1 MFSPL
6 ALLLSSFAALAG
18 TLTVD
23 VLDVGQG
30 DAILLRSPAG
40 KTVLI
45 DAGTGKRDVVPMLR
59 ARGLDKL
66 DLAIAT
72 HAHADHIGGMDE
84 VLAAVPPRVYVDQ
97 GMAHTTATYSKVMD
111 LVESS
116 GAGYKP
122 GARGVV
128 FNLDDG
134 IRLELL
140 GPMEPRLR
148 GTRSDLNSN
157 SVVVRVTKGER
168 CMLFTGDA
176 EEPTEQ
182 MLIQKGLE
190 PCDVLKVAH
199 HGSGHSSTQR
209 FLDAVQPEVAIISC
223 GRDNKYKHPY
233 PETLERLAR
242 VGAKVY
248 RTDLQ
253 GTVRVTTDGK
263 SLDVTALGPEQGDG
277 GNASAALAVPRP
289 AFDESAPVA
298 DAGTRLD
305 LNSATA
311 RQLDALPGIG
321 PSKAAAIIRWRE
333 SHGPFTSIEQLDDV
347 PGIGPAT
354 LAGLRGRV
362 SLSPEGG
369 SR

>member
-6 ALLLSSFAALAG
+6 ALLLASLAALAG

-45 DAGTGKRDVVPMLR
+45 DAGTGKRDVVGMLR
-59 ARGLDKL
+59 SRGIEKL

-84 VLAAVPPRVYVDQ
+84 VLEAVPPRVYVDQ

-116 GAGYKP
+116 GAAYKP
-122 GARGVV
+122 GDRGVV

-209 FLDAVQPEVAIISC
+209 FLDAVQPRFAIISC
-223 GRDNKYKHPY
+223 GKDNRYKHPY

-242 VGAKVY
+242 AGATVY

-253 GTVRVTTDGK
+253 GTVRVTTDGQ
-263 SLDVTALGPEQGDG
+263 SIEVVPLGPEDG
-277 GNASAALAVPRP
+277 GIRAAAATPAALRP
-289 AFDESAPVA
+289 GVAPLA
-298 DAGTRLD
+298 PGAPPGTRLD

-311 RQLDALPGIG
+311 EQLDALPGIG
-321 PSKAAAIIRWRE
+321 PSKATAIIRWRE

-354 LAGLRGRV
+354 IAGVRERV
-362 SLSPEGG
+362 ALGPDGG
-369 SR
+369 S